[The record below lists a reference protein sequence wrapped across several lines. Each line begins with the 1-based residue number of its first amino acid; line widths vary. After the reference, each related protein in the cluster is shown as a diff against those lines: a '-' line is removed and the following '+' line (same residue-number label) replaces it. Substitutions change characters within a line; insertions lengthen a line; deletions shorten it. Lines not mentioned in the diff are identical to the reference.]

1 MTVVNLFRRYKRW
14 NPVHPT
20 YGAFWGVGMG
30 LGCGVGWGPGFGP
43 EVVGYVG
50 SGCGL
55 GLSIGVTFLGIGIGL
70 PASGLTC
77 IPCDLV
83 AGAGEKVLGLTS
95 TWIAPV
101 MVGLA
106 SQAWESVCH
115 QTLVLNKNMHV
126 GGGWHS
132 KAHELPSLSKWI
144 LHPIID
150 RLSENDS
157 FEGDNPDHS
166 GFHKNDP
173 SFQKLHARKK
183 QMSTDGLRN
192 LDSFNKQLHVK
203 SSSIVAPALHNE
215 PNPKPSNQS

>member
-1 MTVVNLFRRYKRW
+1 MHVSISGLISYYWQSSSVYWHHNEWKLFW
-14 NPVHPT
+14 
-20 YGAFWGVGMG
+20 F
-30 LGCGVGWGPGFGP
+30 C
-43 EVVGYVG
+43 
-50 SGCGL
+50 
-55 GLSIGVTFLGIGIGL
+55 FLG
-70 PASGLTC
+70 AV
-77 IPCDLV
+77 V
-83 AGAGEKVLGLTS
+83 AGAGDKVLGLTS

-101 MVGLA
+101 VVGFA

-126 GGGWHS
+126 GGGWRS

-157 FEGDNPDHS
+157 FEGDNQDHS

-215 PNPKPSNQS
+215 PNPKLSNQS